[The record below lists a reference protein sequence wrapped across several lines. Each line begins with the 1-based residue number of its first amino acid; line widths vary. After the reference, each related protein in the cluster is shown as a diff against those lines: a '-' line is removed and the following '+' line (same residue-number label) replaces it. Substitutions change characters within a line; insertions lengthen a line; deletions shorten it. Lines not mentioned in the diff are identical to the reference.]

1 MELAPEIIGTIGIVT
16 LILLLFSGMSVG
28 IAMAV
33 VGVIGFA
40 VLNGIGP
47 ALGLFMTV
55 PYSTVASYSMSVVP
69 LFMLMGQF
77 AFYSGVSKD
86 LYTTA
91 NKWLGHFRGGLAMA
105 SIGASAMFAAICGS
119 SPATTATIGSVA
131 LPEMEKFK
139 YKKAFSCAS
148 LAAGGTLGILIP
160 PSVGFIVYGV
170 VAEQSIGKL
179 FIAGIIPGIILAVMY
194 ILTIHIVVKRN
205 PELAPRGDQTTFG
218 EKIKSLKGTWPMLVL
233 FLGIMVG
240 ILRGVF
246 TANEAGAIGAFGAF
260 LFMLFR
266 RQLTRKNIVNCMVE
280 TLTITSMIFLILIGA
295 YLFSY
300 FLTLSQL
307 PELLVNFLTN
317 LPVPP
322 IVIII
327 AILLMYLLLGCVMDS
342 LCMIVITTPIF
353 LPVVMQLGVDPIW
366 YGVMMVVA
374 MEQGQITPPV
384 GINLYVITGVAKDV
398 PMHEIFKYVLPFVV
412 TLVIFMFLLISFPR
426 LTLFLPGLIY

>member
-1 MELAPEIIGTIGIVT
+1 MGPEVVGIIGIVG
-16 LILLLFSGMSVG
+16 LIALLFSGISVG
-28 IAMAV
+28 IAMAI
-33 VGVIGFA
+33 VGVLGFA
-40 VLNGIGP
+40 FLNGIGP

-86 LYTTA
+86 LYVTA
-91 NKWLGHFRGGLAMA
+91 NSWLGHFRGGLAMA

-131 LPEMEKFK
+131 LPEMKKFQ
-139 YKKAFSCAS
+139 YNRAFSCAS

-179 FIAGIIPGIILAVMY
+179 FLAGIIPGVLLATMY
-194 ILTIHIVVKRN
+194 MLAIHLVVKSN
-205 PELAPRGDQTTFG
+205 PRLAPRGAHTTLR
-218 EKIKSLKGTWPMLVL
+218 EKIASLKGTWPMLML
-233 FLGIMVG
+233 FFGIMVG
-240 ILRGVF
+240 IMGGIF
-246 TANEAGAIGAFGAF
+246 TANEAGAMGAFGAF
-260 LFMLFR
+260 LFLLFR
-266 RQLTRKNIVNCMVE
+266 RKCTWSNMINCMVE

-307 PELLVNFLTN
+307 PELLVNVLTG
-317 LPVPP
+317 LTVPP
-322 IVIII
+322 TVILT
-327 AILLMYLLLGCVMDS
+327 ALLLMYLVLGCVMDS

-398 PMHEIFKYVLPFVV
+398 PMHEIFRYILPYII
-412 TLVIFMFLLISFPR
+412 TLVIFMFLLIAFPQ
-426 LTLFLPGLIY
+426 LSLFLPNLMS